1 MIRPLRHLF
10 KPVAESHLAIAL
22 AVSAV
27 AMALMVWGII
37 WQTNIIVYQRGVIRS
52 LYSAHFGG

>member
-1 MIRPLRHLF
+1 MIRPLRHLL
-10 KPVAESHLAIAL
+10 KPVGESHLAIAL

-27 AMALMVWGII
+27 AMALMLWGIM

-52 LYSAHFGG
+52 LYTSHFGG

>member
-10 KPVAESHLAIAL
+10 KPVAESHLAVAL

-27 AMALMVWGII
+27 AMALVVWGII
-37 WQTNIIVYQRGVIRS
+37 WQMNIIVYQRGVIGS